1 MWTSRLRRAWM
12 ATLPPD
18 KLLPDRQPAYVASW
32 IYVFGVLTLAAF
44 LVILLSGLGL
54 SFAGPAW
61 YHTSSVGRFTNS
73 LHFWSVQLFFIF
85 MVIHLWG
92 KFWMAAWRG
101 RRALTWMTGMVCFLA
116 SLGTAFTGY
125 LVQTNF
131 DSQWISFE
139 AKDGLNAVGIGAF
152 FNVANLGQMLL
163 VHACLLPLVVG
174 VVVVWHVLLV
184 RRHGV
189 VPPIDAVV
197 ETDRPGR
204 RRDQGRVMTAQRARS
219 ADIAAQEW
227 KGPWRRYDIL
237 KEGVVAIVVV
247 SILTVLMAGMFGSPD
262 EPQLT
267 IKAWAANAP
276 DNFYATA
283 VQELAGTSESAGYGP
298 PYNTAG
304 TGLSVGPLAPQK
316 WFGVTHPVDPASD
329 FVITPLHSQ
338 QQPADVAAALK
349 RWDTAGPDRQTAW
362 ATTFDTA
369 LTNADDDL
377 NKVPAGDY
385 GPVPT
390 LAKGLTAMA
399 VSGALDGVL
408 MAQGGFYQTDFTK
421 QILFLGDGS
430 YLDDAATAA
439 HLQGNTWG
447 MMNETGSYPGQAWL
461 WLYSFWYQIPQFN
474 SDNPD
479 DYLTSHADAIIFY
492 IMAVLSL
499 GLLLLPFIPG
509 LKSIPRWIP
518 LHRMI
523 WRDYY
528 HQQPIST
535 SGAGGGDSSNESG

>member
-1 MWTSRLRRAWM
+1 MTTSMPR
-12 ATLPPD
+12 
-18 KLLPDRQPAYVASW
+18 
-32 IYVFGVLTLAAF
+32 
-44 LVILLSGLGL
+44 
-54 SFAGPAW
+54 
-61 YHTSSVGRFTNS
+61 
-73 LHFWSVQLFFIF
+73 
-85 MVIHLWG
+85 
-92 KFWMAAWRG
+92 
-101 RRALTWMTGMVCFLA
+101 
-116 SLGTAFTGY
+116 
-125 LVQTNF
+125 
-131 DSQWISFE
+131 
-139 AKDGLNAVGIGAF
+139 
-152 FNVANLGQMLL
+152 
-163 VHACLLPLVVG
+163 
-174 VVVVWHVLLV
+174 
-184 RRHGV
+184 
-189 VPPIDAVV
+189 
-197 ETDRPGR
+197 
-204 RRDQGRVMTAQRARS
+204 
-219 ADIAAQEW
+219 
-227 KGPWRRYDIL
+227 
-237 KEGVVAIVVV
+237 
-247 SILTVLMAGMFGSPD
+247 
-262 EPQLT
+262 
-267 IKAWAANAP
+267 
-276 DNFYATA
+276 A
-283 VQELAGTSESAGYGP
+283 VQELAGTSDSAGYGP

-316 WFGVTHPVDPASD
+316 WFGVTHPVDPARD

-349 RWDTAGPDRQTAW
+349 RWDTAGPDRQAAW

-447 MMNETGSYPGQAWL
+447 MMNETGNYPGQAWL

-518 LHRMI
+518 LHRLI

-528 HQQPIST
+528 RPQSTNT
-535 SGAGGGDSSNESG
+535 SGARFIKRRRREPVKREPEFLPKPIARPLSMPQYCSCRWLSRLAVRPPTVDPSRERMAVLCRGSND